1 MDVTYIISI
10 CEKYRIKNYTINDD
24 GSIDVNGNVYLDGQN
39 LTELPLNFNKVMG
52 SLYCPYNKL
61 KTLKGGPKYIT
72 GSFDCSN
79 NILTSLELSPKEI
92 AGNFYCSNNKLS
104 SLDNGPN
111 IVNGNFYCKNNKLT
125 TNYSK
130 IKVSGLFITTLEE
143 RGLKKD
149 NYTDWVKKQKIKSII
164 KKVLKK

>member
-1 MDVTYIISI
+1 MHECILLVALSRVAGTCKVRD
-10 CEKYRIKNYTINDD
+10 
-24 GSIDVNGNVYLDGQN
+24 N
-39 LTELPLNFNKVMG
+39 L
-52 SLYCPYNKL
+52 
-61 KTLKGGPKYIT
+61 I
-72 GSFDCSN
+72 
-79 NILTSLELSPKEI
+79 
-92 AGNFYCSNNKLS
+92 NFYCSNNKLS

-164 KKVLKK
+164 KIKLTNYNAAANARPEVVKENNPTLPVSVRASERDYLIHLLPESRAARVRGRGRGRGRQAE